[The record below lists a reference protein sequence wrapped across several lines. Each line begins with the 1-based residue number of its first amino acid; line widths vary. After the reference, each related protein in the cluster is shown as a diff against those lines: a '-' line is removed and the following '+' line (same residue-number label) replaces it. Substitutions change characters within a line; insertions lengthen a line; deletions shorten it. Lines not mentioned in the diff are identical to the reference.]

1 MATQEATPI
10 TLPMAAHGLEI
21 KRQRS
26 KWEALSHLRKHKELS
41 EKEFICFYERTY
53 PYLKSASMEAAVRK
67 LHRSPV
73 GERMRTRYSLGLR
86 TVE

>member
-1 MATQEATPI
+1 MATHANETIASPR
-10 TLPMAAHGLEI
+10 AESALEI

-26 KWEALSHLRKHKELS
+26 KWEALSHLRKHKGLS

-73 GERMRTRYSLGLR
+73 GKRMNTRYSSRLP